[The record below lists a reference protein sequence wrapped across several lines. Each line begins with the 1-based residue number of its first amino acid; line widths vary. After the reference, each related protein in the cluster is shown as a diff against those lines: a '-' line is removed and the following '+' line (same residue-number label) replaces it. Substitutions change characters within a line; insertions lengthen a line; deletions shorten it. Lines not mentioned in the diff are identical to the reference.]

1 MSDILEMIIKS
12 KCKTI
17 GNVSEKDIQLAQ
29 EELKFTFDNQY
40 KLFLENFG
48 AISCGSNEIFGLGI
62 KGYMNVITATL
73 EARKLHKDSLNE
85 YIVIQDYGIGDIL
98 ISIDCNGN
106 IYESRNNNNTKIYS
120 SFNEFLEKEI
130 I

>member
-17 GNVSEKDIQLAQ
+17 GNVSEKEIQLAQ

-48 AISCGSNEIFGLGI
+48 AIACGSNEIFGLGI